1 MNLIDKY
8 KPNSLKEIIGQDSA
22 ILQLKDSLK
31 KPILIHGA
39 AGTGKTA
46 AICALAHDLNYEL
59 IELNASDFRNEEE
72 INNIVG
78 NSIKQRSLF
87 NKGKIILV
95 DELDGISGKED
106 RGGIQ
111 ALLKL
116 MQDSAFPIIMTSNNP
131 WDSRFSLLRSKSRL
145 IEFKRLNYLSIYNIL
160 LKICKREY
168 IKIDDKTL
176 RNLARKSNGDA
187 RAAITDL
194 ELLSY
199 NANLEELGER
209 EQEISIFNTI
219 QLILKSRDP
228 KAVLKI
234 LDSVDLDINDCILWL
249 EENIPIE
256 YKEKKDLAKAYDIL
270 SKVDIFRGRITKWQH
285 WRFLVYM
292 YDLASAG
299 IALSKENTYYGFT
312 RYQRPSR
319 VLDIWRFNQSNKL
332 KKDISAKIA
341 EIVHSSVKNVN
352 QDFLFYKK
360 LMNKDII
367 NELRLTEEEILFLK
381 N

>member
-8 KPNSLKEIIGQDSA
+8 RPKSLREIIGQDSA
-22 ILQLKDSLK
+22 ILQLKDNLK

-46 AICALAHDLNYEL
+46 TACALANDLNYEL

-72 INNIVG
+72 INKIVG

-116 MQDSAFPIIMTSNNP
+116 IQDSIFPIIMTSNNP
-131 WDSRFSLLRSKSRL
+131 WDSKFSLLRSKSKL

-160 LKICKREY
+160 LKICKRED
-168 IKIDDKTL
+168 IKINDKTL
-176 RNLARKSNGDA
+176 RDLARKSNGDA

-199 NANLEELGER
+199 NANLEELGNR
-209 EQEISIFNTI
+209 EQETSIFNAV
-219 QLILKSRDP
+219 QLILKSKDP
-228 KAVLKI
+228 KTVLKI

-249 EENIPIE
+249 EENIPCE
-256 YKEKKDLAKAYDIL
+256 YKEKKDLARAYDIL

-319 VLDIWRFNQSNKL
+319 VLDIWRFNQKNKL
-332 KKDISAKIA
+332 RKSISEKIAKKTHNSIRKVNKDFFIYKNFIKKD
-341 EIVHSSVKNVN
+341 V
-352 QDFLFYKK
+352 
-360 LMNKDII
+360 I
-367 NELRLTEEEILFLK
+367 NELSLNEEEIDFLK
-381 N
+381 T